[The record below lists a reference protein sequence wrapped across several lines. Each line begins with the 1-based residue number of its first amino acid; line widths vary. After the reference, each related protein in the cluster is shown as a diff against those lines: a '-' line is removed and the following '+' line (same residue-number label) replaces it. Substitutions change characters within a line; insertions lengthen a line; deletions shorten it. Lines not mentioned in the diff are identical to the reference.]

1 MTGRALC
8 WGKSPIDF
16 SLELFMPS
24 IVRDDG
30 IATGK
35 AKTRSKN
42 SICDSMEG
50 SAGSVHGTGLKN
62 TSQRS

>member
-1 MTGRALC
+1 
-8 WGKSPIDF
+8 
-16 SLELFMPS
+16 MPS